1 MSQSLIQ
8 DTFYTFLWSIV
19 LLLWLLLDL
28 IYSLFSLCSVKPS
41 SAHKL
46 YVAIAKRKGR
56 GPSKLGPR
64 LPLRLTSR
72 ASKKRDLET
81 GSHAIGF
88 LYRCRTFPIF
98 NLIFFSCKQKISLAT
113 RCITPNL
120 VQKDNIANSNK
131 IRIPHRKLTLHF
143 FLQRNVCQGG
153 QRLYPRHFS
162 KIVKFWVPE
171 FVSFQWILTKLCT
184 FSKFGVVVDLS
195 GVTSSLQTAL

>member
-1 MSQSLIQ
+1 MYVPVF
-8 DTFYTFLWSIV
+8 DTRYV
-19 LLLWLLLDL
+19 LYIFVVYRFTVMVTVRLNILFIL
-28 IYSLFSLCSVKPS
+28 SLFSETQLCSQ
-41 SAHKL
+41 
-46 YVAIAKRKGR
+46 AIRSYSKKKREGTKQ
-56 GPSKLGPR
+56 PWSR

-143 FLQRNVCQGG
+143 FFYKEMCARRGNACTQGIF
-153 QRLYPRHFS
+153 QKLS
-162 KIVKFWVPE
+162 
-171 FVSFQWILTKLCT
+171 SFG
-184 FSKFGVVVDLS
+184 SR
-195 GVTSSLQTAL
+195 TS

>member
-143 FLQRNVCQGG
+143 FFYKEMCARRGNACTQGIFQKLSSFGSRTSWVSSGFLRNFA
-153 QRLYPRHFS
+153 HFQNLA
-162 KIVKFWVPE
+162 W
-171 FVSFQWILTKLCT
+171 
-184 FSKFGVVVDLS
+184 
-195 GVTSSLQTAL
+195 

>member
-1 MSQSLIQ
+1 MEILFNAIAIEFTYYLQICMSQSLIQ

-98 NLIFFSCKQKISLAT
+98 NLIFF
-113 RCITPNL
+113 
-120 VQKDNIANSNK
+120 
-131 IRIPHRKLTLHF
+131 
-143 FLQRNVCQGG
+143 FLQTKNKPSHSM
-153 QRLYPRHFS
+153 YHAEFS
-162 KIVKFWVPE
+162 PE
-171 FVSFQWILTKLCT
+171 R
-184 FSKFGVVVDLS
+184 
-195 GVTSSLQTAL
+195 